1 MNPFRSS
8 WRVMTLIIIGP
19 VTAVA
24 VGIVLALCAP
34 DWSWD
39 ASYGGTPAPPTV
51 TQAHG
56 WTHTNR

>member
-8 WRVMTLIIIGP
+8 WRVMTLIVIGP

-24 VGIVLALCAP
+24 MGIVLALGAP
-34 DWSWD
+34 SWSQD
-39 ASYGGTPAPPTV
+39 ASYGGTPAPPVV
-51 TQAHG
+51 TQQHG